1 MKDLKKRIAKWLVDP
16 TKYAVNPTLPISGR
30 LPQDT
35 ASVALR
41 LQSLACRR
49 KNERSTDEIVVLCF
63 WLLERDGEPSIEGV
77 IHLKNNFNQQGDTYP
92 INLSIPMLTEEH
104 DGTFCVMVYEEDIPA
119 LFEAHDPIGLVTFH
133 SSGAVSVYKCDY
145 RDMQEPLVR
154 PFQFESKVEIELD
167 ASDDGCY
174 LLDYVIHRSKDK

>member
-16 TKYAVNPTLPISGR
+16 SRYAVNPILPVSGR
-30 LPQDT
+30 LPQDI

-49 KNERSTDEIVVLCF
+49 KNEHSTDEIVVLCF

-92 INLSIPMLTEEH
+92 INLSIPMLTEER

-119 LFEAHDPIGLVTFH
+119 LMMLMI
-133 SSGAVSVYKCDY
+133 
-145 RDMQEPLVR
+145 PL
-154 PFQFESKVEIELD
+154 
-167 ASDDGCY
+167 G
-174 LLDYVIHRSKDK
+174 